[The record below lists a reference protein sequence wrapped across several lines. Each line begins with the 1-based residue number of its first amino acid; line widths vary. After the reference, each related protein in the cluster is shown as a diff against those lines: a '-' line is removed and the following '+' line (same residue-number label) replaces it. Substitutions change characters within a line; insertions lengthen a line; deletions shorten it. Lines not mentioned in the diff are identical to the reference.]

1 MKKIFSLIVFA
12 GLAVLL
18 GCSEVDPGEP
28 ILQPSFMSPYTL
40 FPNDPAVSDSVASYL
55 SSGAVLS
62 LHPGGSYTLSFDA
75 DPGMKEAPVLQ
86 LFRVGSALDG
96 QRYSVR
102 HVRSLDAVEKDGR
115 YYYDFVCEEND
126 RARWVTSLVLDGELY
141 TGRVKN
147 VRLEAEGSYPEHF
160 SINLIVVG
168 KIGFVD
174 SSVTVETFADSLLKT
189 FRRFMKGIEIDTLY
203 VRYAHEHPTLGK
215 NYPANEPWLAGRS
228 SEDMFVSELGG
239 WPEKDLKNALDL
251 VLVHRIEMNHVLGY
265 SYLYAGN
272 FGSGEGSTVVI
283 GTREKTP
290 TGESGVSV
298 VEIIET
304 AVHES
309 GHFLGLRHTTS
320 TYDDM
325 NATYDYSVIE
335 DGFEDTPYCRELL
348 ASGLLKKNASAT
360 TDFAIPAFRLDLA
373 AATTTFNIA
382 DCPDSRNLMFPSV
395 TGEEFEG
402 FSEQQLE
409 HIRKNLTVFPH

>member
-1 MKKIFSLIVFA
+1 MSLFFACSDEISTADDEYTVFPDNDYFFSYAPNDYAANDSISANLTHGVKLMVHPKASYELSFKKDPSVSDVPELQLFHLYLNEDSTAYYGKKIR
-12 GLAVLL
+12 
-18 GCSEVDPGEP
+18 
-28 ILQPSFMSPYTL
+28 
-40 FPNDPAVSDSVASYL
+40 
-55 SSGAVLS
+55 S
-62 LHPGGSYTLSFDA
+62 LHPVENNGRYVYNFDCEEKDIAEWATSLS
-75 DPGMKEAPVLQ
+75 V
-86 LFRVGSALDG
+86 DG
-96 QRYSVR
+96 EFYKGRTDSVR
-102 HVRSLDAVEKDGR
+102 WIGR
-115 YYYDFVCEEND
+115 
-126 RARWVTSLVLDGELY
+126 
-141 TGRVKN
+141 
-147 VRLEAEGSYPEHF
+147 GSFSDHF
-160 SINLIVVG
+160 SLNLIVVG
-168 KIGFVD
+168 EHTLTSDDVGAEELARKTLLAFRRYYT
-174 SSVTVETFADSLLKT
+174 SVTV
-189 FRRFMKGIEIDTLY
+189 DTIY
-203 VRYAHEHPTLGK
+203 IRYANEHPTLGDE
-215 NYPANEPWLAGRS
+215 YPADEPWLAGRS

>member
-1 MKKIFSLIVFA
+1 M
-12 GLAVLL
+12 
-18 GCSEVDPGEP
+18 
-28 ILQPSFMSPYTL
+28 
-40 FPNDPAVSDSVASYL
+40 
-55 SSGAVLS
+55 
-62 LHPGGSYTLSFDA
+62 
-75 DPGMKEAPVLQ
+75 
-86 LFRVGSALDG
+86 
-96 QRYSVR
+96 
-102 HVRSLDAVEKDGR
+102 
-115 YYYDFVCEEND
+115 
-126 RARWVTSLVLDGELY
+126 TSLVLDGELY

-168 KIGFVD
+168 KIAFAD
-174 SSVTVETFADSLLKT
+174 ASMTVETFADSLLKT

-283 GTREKTP
+283 GTHEKTP

-298 VEIIET
+298 VEILET

-320 TYDDM
+320 TYEDM

-348 ASGLLKKNASAT
+348 ASGLLKKNTSAT
-360 TDFAIPAFRLDLA
+360 TDFAIPAFRLDMA
-373 AATTTFNIA
+373 AATVSFDIS

>member
-1 MKKIFSLIVFA
+1 MKKFFSLIVLA
-12 GLAVLL
+12 GLTMLL

-96 QRYSVR
+96 GRYSVR

-147 VRLEAEGSYPEHF
+147 VHLEAEGPYPQHF
-160 SINLIVVG
+160 SINLVVVG
-168 KIGFVD
+168 KIVFAD
-174 SSVTVETFADSLLKT
+174 ASMTVETFADSLLKT

-283 GTREKTP
+283 GTHEKTP

-298 VEIIET
+298 VEILET

-320 TYDDM
+320 TYEDM

-348 ASGLLKKNASAT
+348 ASGLLKKNTSAT
-360 TDFAIPAFRLDLA
+360 TDFAIPAFRLDMA
-373 AATTTFNIA
+373 AATVSFDIS

>member
-1 MKKIFSLIVFA
+1 MKKIFSLIILVN
-12 GLAVLL
+12 LAVLL
-18 GCSEVDPGEP
+18 GCSEVDKGEP
-28 ILQPSFMSPYTL
+28 VLQPSFMSPFTL
-40 FPNDPAVSDSVASYL
+40 FPNDPAVSDSVADYL

-62 LHPGGSYTLSFDA
+62 LHPGASYTLSFEA
-75 DPGMKEAPVLQ
+75 DSAMRETPVLQ
-86 LFRVGSALDG
+86 LFRVGAALDG

-102 HVRSLDAVEKDGR
+102 HVRSLDAVQRDGR
-115 YYYDFVCEEND
+115 YYYDFTCEEND
-126 RARWVTSLVLDGELY
+126 RARWVTSLVLNGEVY
-141 TGRVKN
+141 KGRVRN
-147 VRLEAEGSYPEHF
+147 VRLDAEGPYQQHF

-168 KIGFVD
+168 KIVFPD
-174 SSVTVETFADSLLKT
+174 SSMTVELFADSLLRT

-203 VRYAHEHPTLGK
+203 VRYAHEHPELGNK
-215 NYPANEPWLAGRS
+215 YPANEPWLAGRS

-239 WPEKDLKNALDL
+239 WPERELKNALDL
-251 VLVHRIEMNHVLGY
+251 VLVHRIEMEHVLGY

-272 FGSGEGSTVVI
+272 FGSGDGSTVVI

-290 TGESGVSV
+290 SGEANVSV

-320 TYDDM
+320 TRSDM
-325 NATYDYSVIE
+325 EATLDYSVVE
-335 DGFEDTPYCRELL
+335 DGFEDTPYCRQLL
-348 ASGLLKKNASAT
+348 ASGLLKRNAVAPS
-360 TDFAIPAFRLDLA
+360 DFAVPAYRLNMA
-373 AATTTFNIA
+373 AATATFNLV

-409 HIRKNLTVFPH
+409 HVRKNLTVFPH